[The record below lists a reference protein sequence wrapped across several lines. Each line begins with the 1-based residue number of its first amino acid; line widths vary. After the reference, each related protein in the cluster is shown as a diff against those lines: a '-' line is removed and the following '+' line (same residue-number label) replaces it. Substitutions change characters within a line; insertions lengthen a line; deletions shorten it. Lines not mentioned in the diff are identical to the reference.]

1 MQPPIVYYSREM
13 ENISFRTTVL
23 PMSDRLFRLALRI
36 TMNRA
41 EAEDVVQDTLLK
53 VWEQRSQWE
62 QINSLEAFAI
72 AICRNRALDVAKR
85 FGRNTASLD
94 KVDNG
99 QWSMFNAQ
107 SELEAREQVS
117 LVRRLMDDL
126 PEVQRTIMLLRDIEG
141 KTYQEIAQ
149 MLGISE
155 TQVKVY
161 LHRARTKVKKGIEI
175 RD

>member
-1 MQPPIVYYSREM
+1 M

-23 PMSDRLFRLALRI
+23 PLSDRLFRLALRI

-53 VWEQRSQWE
+53 VWEHREEWE
-62 QINSLEAFAI
+62 QINNLEAFAI
-72 AICRNRALDVAKR
+72 ATCRNRALDIVKR
-85 FGRNTASLD
+85 AGRNTENLD
-94 KVDNG
+94 EMAHFSS
-99 QWSMFNAQ
+99 QTPHEQ
-107 SELEAREQVS
+107 LEANEQIS

-141 KTYQEIAQ
+141 KTYQEIAK
-149 MLGISE
+149 MLDISE

-161 LHRARTKVKKGIEI
+161 LHRARTKIKEKLKNGL
-175 RD
+175 

>member
-1 MQPPIVYYSREM
+1 MSREM

-23 PMSDRLFRLALRI
+23 PLSDRLFRLALRI

-53 VWEQRSQWE
+53 VWEHREEWE
-62 QINSLEAFAI
+62 QINNLEAFAI
-72 AICRNRALDVAKR
+72 ATCRNRALDIVKR
-85 FGRNTASLD
+85 AGRNTENLD
-94 KVDNG
+94 EMAHFSS
-99 QWSMFNAQ
+99 QTPHEQ
-107 SELEAREQVS
+107 LEANEQIS

-141 KTYQEIAQ
+141 KTYQEIAK
-149 MLGISE
+149 MLDISE

-161 LHRARTKVKKGIEI
+161 LHRARTKIKETLKNGL
-175 RD
+175 

>member
-1 MQPPIVYYSREM
+1 M

-23 PMSDRLFRLALRI
+23 PLSDKLFRLALRI

-53 VWEQRSQWE
+53 VWEHREEWE
-62 QINSLEAFAI
+62 QINNLEAFAI
-72 AICRNRALDVAKR
+72 ATCRNRALDVMKR
-85 FGRNTASLD
+85 AGRNTEKLD
-94 KVDNG
+94 EMAHFSSRTP
-99 QWSMFNAQ
+99 QEQ
-107 SELEAREQVS
+107 LEADEQIS
-117 LVRRLMDDL
+117 LVNRLMDDL

-149 MLGISE
+149 ALDISE

-161 LHRARTKVKKGIEI
+161 LHRARTKIKERIWTI
-175 RD
+175 NT

>member
-1 MQPPIVYYSREM
+1 M

-23 PMSDRLFRLALRI
+23 PLSDRLFRLALRI

-72 AICRNRALDVAKR
+72 AICRNRALDVLKR
-85 FGRNTASLD
+85 AGRNTKSLD
-94 KVDNG
+94 EVDDVHSPMPNV
-99 QWSMFNAQ
+99 QSSM
-107 SELEAREQVS
+107 EAREQIS
-117 LVRRLMDDL
+117 LVRRLMDGL

-149 MLGISE
+149 ALGISE

-161 LHRARTKVKKGIEI
+161 LHRARTKIKEGVKVKMES
-175 RD
+175 

>member
-1 MQPPIVYYSREM
+1 M

-23 PMSDRLFRLALRI
+23 PLSDRLYRLALRI

-53 VWEQRSQWE
+53 VWEHRNEWE
-62 QINSLEAFAI
+62 QINNLEAFAI
-72 AICRNRALDVAKR
+72 ATCRNRALDIVKRAGRKTENLDEMAHFSSPTPHEQLVA
-85 FGRNTASLD
+85 N
-94 KVDNG
+94 
-99 QWSMFNAQ
+99 
-107 SELEAREQVS
+107 EEIS

-149 MLGISE
+149 TLNISE

-161 LHRARTKVKKGIEI
+161 LHRARTKIKEWITNT
-175 RD
+175 

>member
-1 MQPPIVYYSREM
+1 M

-23 PMSDRLFRLALRI
+23 PLSDRLFRLALRI

-53 VWEQRSQWE
+53 VWEHREEWE
-62 QINSLEAFAI
+62 QINNLEAFAI
-72 AICRNRALDVAKR
+72 ATCRNRALDIVKR
-85 FGRNTASLD
+85 AGRNTENLD
-94 KVDNG
+94 EMAHFST
-99 QWSMFNAQ
+99 QTPHEQ
-107 SELEAREQVS
+107 LEASEQIS
-117 LVRRLMDDL
+117 LVRRLMDEL

-149 MLGISE
+149 LLGISE

-161 LHRARTKVKKGIEI
+161 LHRARTKIKDKLKNGL
-175 RD
+175 

>member
-1 MQPPIVYYSREM
+1 M
-13 ENISFRTTVL
+13 ENISFRTAVL
-23 PMSDRLFRLALRI
+23 PLGDRLFRLALRI

-62 QINSLEAFAI
+62 QINNLEAFALT
-72 AICRNRALDVAKR
+72 ICRNRALDVIKQA
-85 FGRNTASLD
+85 GRNTASLD

-99 QWSMFNAQ
+99 QWSMVNGQ
-107 SELEAREQVS
+107 STLEAREQIS
-117 LVRRLMDDL
+117 LVRRLMDSL
-126 PEVQRTIMLLRDIEG
+126 PEVQRTIMQLRDIEG
-141 KTYQEIAQ
+141 MTYQEIAQ
-149 MLGISE
+149 LLDISE

-161 LHRARTKVKKGIEI
+161 LHRARTKIRKGLEI

>member
-1 MQPPIVYYSREM
+1 M

-23 PMSDRLFRLALRI
+23 PLSDKLFRLAFRI

-53 VWEQRSQWE
+53 VWEHREEWE
-62 QINSLEAFAI
+62 QINNLEAFAI
-72 AICRNRALDVAKR
+72 ATCRNRALDVMKR
-85 FGRNTASLD
+85 AGRNTEKLD
-94 KVDNG
+94 EMAHFSS
-99 QWSMFNAQ
+99 QTPQ
-107 SELEAREQVS
+107 EQLEADEQIS
-117 LVRRLMDDL
+117 LVNRLMDDL

-149 MLGISE
+149 TLDISE

-161 LHRARTKVKKGIEI
+161 LHRARTKIKERIWTI
-175 RD
+175 NT

>member
-1 MQPPIVYYSREM
+1 M

-23 PMSDRLFRLALRI
+23 PLSDRLFRLALRI

-72 AICRNRALDVAKR
+72 AICRNRALDVLKR
-85 FGRNTASLD
+85 AGRNTKSLD
-94 KVDNG
+94 EVDDVHSPMPNV
-99 QWSMFNAQ
+99 QSSM
-107 SELEAREQVS
+107 EAREQLS
-117 LVRRLMDDL
+117 LVRRLMDSL
-126 PEVQRTIMLLRDIEG
+126 PELQRTIMLLRDIEG

-149 MLGISE
+149 TLDISE

-161 LHRARTKVKKGIEI
+161 LHRARTKIKEGIKI
-175 RD
+175 KD